1 MFLVLCI
8 VIFNRYCSIVI
19 VLYCYIVILLY
30 CCIGILLFLSS
41 SASHRKVLLGFR
53 CGCLLYVFCL
63 LYVLR
68 RIASYCFDS
77 VIVIVVLSF

>member
-30 CCIGILLFLSS
+30 C
-41 SASHRKVLLGFR
+41 
-53 CGCLLYVFCL
+53 Y
-63 LYVLR
+63 
-68 RIASYCFDS
+68 
-77 VIVIVVLSF
+77 IVVLVYCYSYLVVQVIGKYYWAFDVDVYCMYSVCYTFYAE